1 MAMQKNIAE
10 RFDSR
15 ELNYTIKGITGQ
27 RTFNVKKGYEGLLPQ
42 IGEPYPGEGRIR
54 VQSINL
60 SSFGVAVPGTGAE
73 GWQAVIN
80 YSSAQAI
87 EERDKLG
94 LINEQVDIGGKAFTR
109 QTSKNAAMWDVC
121 KHTISK
127 DEQVSQGLWVPQIQY
142 KATIH
147 VTDESWQ
154 KWIQTLKNAT
164 NHVNNAF
171 WCGGKR
177 ETWLFNGASSS
188 SFNNSSGKRRYK
200 VVLSFTWVE
209 CGWNHAWHARCDKGK
224 PRFEKII
231 FPEKPKNMYETT
243 NFSKLLTFRRSNR
256 RFFNSIVE
264 RIRP

>member
-1 MAMQKNIAE
+1 MIKTLYEDYNG
-10 RFDSR
+10 R
-15 ELNYTIKGITGQ
+15 ELNYTIKGITGTRKFKVQ
-27 RTFNVKKGYEGLLPQ
+27 KGHEGLLPQ
-42 IGEPYPGEGRIR
+42 IGEPYPGEGRIK

-60 SSFGVAVPGTGAE
+60 SSFGVAIPGTGAE
-73 GWQAVIN
+73 GWQAVVN

-94 LINEQVDIGGKAFTR
+94 LINEQIDIGGKAFTR
-109 QTSKNAAMWDVC
+109 QVKDGAAKWKGCNHPV
-121 KHTISK
+121 SK
-127 DEQVSQGLWVPQIQY
+127 DEQVPYGLWVPQIQY

-147 VTDESWQ
+147 VTEESWQ
-154 KWIQTLKNAT
+154 RWMKTLKNAS

-171 WCGGKR
+171 WNGGKK
-177 ETWLFNGASSS
+177 ETWLFQGASSS

-200 VVLSFTWVE
+200 VVLSFTWNE
-209 CGWNHAWHARCDKGK
+209 AGWNKAYHARCDKPK
-224 PRFEKII
+224 PRFEEIV
-231 FPEKPKNMYETT
+231 FPEEPKKLYEST